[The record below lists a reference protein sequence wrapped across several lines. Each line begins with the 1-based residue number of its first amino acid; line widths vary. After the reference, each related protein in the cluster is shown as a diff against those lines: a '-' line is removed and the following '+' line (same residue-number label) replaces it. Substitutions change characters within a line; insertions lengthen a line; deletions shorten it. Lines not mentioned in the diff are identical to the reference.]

1 MTRGSSDSRIGAT
14 NSAPRRDGRLVQ
26 DLLLVVVQ
34 VGVILRRPADEL
46 VPLRRGPNR
55 TTIFAFRRAVVV
67 GEVLV
72 VVRLLLPS
80 GPGPG
85 PGPEVGVSRSGVI
98 PVRQLCRSAISD
110 DLFFV
115 VDVVFVVVVVSV
127 G

>member
-1 MTRGSSDSRIGAT
+1 M
-14 NSAPRRDGRLVQ
+14 
-26 DLLLVVVQ
+26 
-34 VGVILRRPADEL
+34 
-46 VPLRRGPNR
+46 
-55 TTIFAFRRAVVV
+55 V

-80 GPGPG
+80 GPG

>member
-1 MTRGSSDSRIGAT
+1 M
-14 NSAPRRDGRLVQ
+14 
-26 DLLLVVVQ
+26 
-34 VGVILRRPADEL
+34 
-46 VPLRRGPNR
+46 
-55 TTIFAFRRAVVV
+55 V

>member
-1 MTRGSSDSRIGAT
+1 M
-14 NSAPRRDGRLVQ
+14 Q

-34 VGVILRRPADEL
+34 VGVVLRRPADEL

-55 TTIFAFRRAVVV
+55 TTVFAFRRAVVV

-80 GPGPG
+80 GPGR
-85 PGPEVGVSRSGVI
+85 GPEVGVSRSGVI

>member
-14 NSAPRRDGRLVQ
+14 NSAPGRDGRLVQ

-34 VGVILRRPADEL
+34 VGVVLRRPADEL

-55 TTIFAFRRAVVV
+55 TTVFAFRRAVVV

-80 GPGPG
+80 GPGRR
-85 PGPEVGVSRSGVI
+85 PEVGVSRSGVI